1 MIYIIHTYTLDNYV
15 IQNLM
20 KLITYNVLL
29 LMYLHLIP
37 RGTTFCSY
45 SNLRSF
51 RKKLGLQYDEDVLPV
66 THPHHIEDTMHITL
80 YKGFYII
87 TQYNTPWVLNL
98 NIIMFEP
105 CTATTCP
112 KLY

>member
-66 THPHHIEDTMHITL
+66 THPHHIEDIKYHAYNHIIQRFL
-80 YKGFYII
+80 YNYTI
-87 TQYNTPWVLNL
+87 QYPLGIKFKHNNV
-98 NIIMFEP
+98 
-105 CTATTCP
+105 
-112 KLY
+112 